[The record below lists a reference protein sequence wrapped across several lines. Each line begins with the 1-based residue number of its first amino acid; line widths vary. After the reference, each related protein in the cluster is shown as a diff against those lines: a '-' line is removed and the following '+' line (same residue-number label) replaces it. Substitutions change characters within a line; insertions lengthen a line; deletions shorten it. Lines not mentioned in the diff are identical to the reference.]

1 LFPPRDSLIP
11 SPSSL
16 FLRMEGI
23 SKRFALVKAND
34 CVNLEVERGEIHALV
49 GENGAGK
56 STLMRILYGL
66 YRPDSG
72 RTSVRG
78 RRIDIKSPSDAIS
91 LGIGMVHQHFMLI
104 PQLSVAE
111 NVVLG
116 SEPSRA
122 GVFLDVKCA
131 SRRIEEL
138 SRLFALSVDPR
149 AQVEKLSVG
158 AQQRVEILKI
168 LFRGAELLILDEPT
182 AVLTPQETE
191 ALFVVLRK
199 MREQGKTIVFITH
212 KLSEVMEISDRVTVM
227 RRGKVVGVVRTRDS
241 SPAELAM
248 MMVGRRVLFDV
259 EKGPAPKGDV
269 VLELTDVHA
278 LGALKVPRL
287 RGLSLSVRAGEILGV
302 AGVEGN
308 GQTELVE
315 VIAGLRK
322 PTSGKIS
329 LLGSDV
335 TGASPREMLERGLA
349 HIPED
354 RLKRGLITE
363 FTVGENLIL
372 GSHFRPPYGGRVFLD
387 GNAVLANA
395 EQALRQFDVRPR
407 APFLR
412 AGSLS
417 GGNQQKLVVAR
428 ELGRNPVLLVAAQP
442 TRGVDIGAI
451 EFIRRC
457 LVSQRDGGT
466 AVLLVSADL
475 SEILSLSDRI
485 AVIYGGKIVSI
496 LEAARTDEKELGLLM
511 TGAGGTAA

>member
-1 LFPPRDSLIP
+1 
-11 SPSSL
+11 
-16 FLRMEGI
+16 MEGV

-34 CVNLEVERGEIHALV
+34 SVNLEVERGEIHALV

-72 RTSVRG
+72 HVS
-78 RRIDIKSPSDAIS
+78 IDGKRVEIKSPSDAIS
-91 LGIGMVHQHFMLI
+91 LGVGMVHQHFMLI

-116 SEPSRA
+116 SEPSRS
-122 GVFLDVKCA
+122 GVFLDLAAA

-149 AQVEKLSVG
+149 PQVDKLSVG

-191 ALFVVLRK
+191 ALFVILRK
-199 MREQGKTIVFITH
+199 MREQGKTILFITH
-212 KLSEVMEISDRVTVM
+212 KLSEVMAISDRVTVM
-227 RRGKVVGVVRTRDS
+227 RRGGVVGVVATRDT

-248 MMVGRRVLFDV
+248 MMVGRKVLFDV
-259 EKGPAPKGDV
+259 EKGPAAPGGA
-269 VLELTDVHA
+269 VLELVDVRA
-278 LGALKVPRL
+278 LGASRVPRL
-287 RGLSLSVRAGEILGV
+287 KGLSLSVRAGEILGV

-322 PTSGKIS
+322 PTSGRV
-329 LLGSDV
+329 LLRGEDV
-335 TGASPREMLERGLA
+335 TGASPKQMLERGVA

-354 RLKRGLITE
+354 RLRRGLIAD

-372 GSHFRPPYGGRVFLD
+372 GSHFRRPYAGRVFLD
-387 GNAVLANA
+387 SAALLTNADR
-395 EQALRQFDVRPR
+395 ALREFDVRPR
-407 APFLR
+407 TPLLR

-428 ELGRNPVLLVAAQP
+428 ELGRNPLLLVAAQP

-457 LVSQRDGGT
+457 LVSQRDEGT

-475 SEILSLSDRI
+475 SEVLSLSDRI
-485 AVIYGGKIVSI
+485 AVIFGGRIVSTVD
-496 LEAARTDEKELGLLM
+496 AAATDEKELGLLM
-511 TGAGGTAA
+511 TGAGRPTA

>member
-1 LFPPRDSLIP
+1 
-11 SPSSL
+11 
-16 FLRMEGI
+16 MEGI

-34 CVNLEVERGEIHALV
+34 CVNLEVARGEIHALV

-72 RTSVRG
+72 SISIAGKRA
-78 RRIDIKSPSDAIS
+78 DIRSPSDAIS
-91 LGIGMVHQHFMLI
+91 LGVGMVHQHFMLI

-116 SEPSRA
+116 SEPSRS
-122 GVFLDVKCA
+122 GVFLDIQAA

-149 AQVEKLSVG
+149 PQVEKLSVG

-191 ALFVVLRK
+191 ALFVILKK

-212 KLSEVMEISDRVTVM
+212 KLGEVMQISDRVTVM
-227 RRGKVVGVVRTRDS
+227 RRGRVVGVVNTGDS

-259 EKGPAPKGDV
+259 EKGPAAAGGP
-269 VLELTDVHA
+269 VLELDDVHA
-278 LGALKVPRL
+278 LGASRVPRL
-287 RGLSLSVRAGEILGV
+287 KGLSLSVRAGEILGV

-315 VIAGLRK
+315 VIAGLRR
-322 PTSGKIS
+322 PSSGRV
-329 LLGSDV
+329 LLKGEDV
-335 TGASPREMLERGLA
+335 TGSSPREMLERRVA

-372 GSHFRPPYGGRVFLD
+372 GSQFGPPYGGRVFLNA
-387 GNAVLANA
+387 GAVLANA
-395 EQALRQFDVRPR
+395 ERVLTEFDVRPR
-407 APFLR
+407 DPFLR

-428 ELGRNPVLLVAAQP
+428 ELGRGPVLLVAAQP

-457 LVSQRDGGT
+457 LVSQRDAGT

-485 AVIYGGKIVSI
+485 AVIFGGRIVSTVD
-496 LEAARTDEKELGLLM
+496 AAATDEKELGLLM
-511 TGAGGTAA
+511 TGAGRAAPGGSNR

>member
-1 LFPPRDSLIP
+1 
-11 SPSSL
+11 
-16 FLRMEGI
+16 MEGI

-34 CVNLEVERGEIHALV
+34 CVNLDVRKGEIHALV

-66 YRPDSG
+66 YKPDSG
-72 RTSVRG
+72 RISFDGKRVDVRT
-78 RRIDIKSPSDAIS
+78 PADAIS
-91 LGIGMVHQHFMLI
+91 LGVGMVHQHFMLI

-116 SEPSRA
+116 SEPSRS
-122 GVFLDVKCA
+122 GVFLDLQAA

-149 AQVEKLSVG
+149 AQVERLSVG

-191 ALFVVLRK
+191 ALFVILRK

-212 KLSEVMEISDRVTVM
+212 KLSEVMDVSDRVTVM
-227 RRGKVVGVVRTRDS
+227 RHGKVVGVVATRDS

-248 MMVGRRVLFDV
+248 MMVGRKVLFDV
-259 EKGPAPKGDV
+259 DKGPAAAGRV

-278 LGALKVPRL
+278 LGASRVPRL
-287 RGLSLSVRAGEILGV
+287 KGLSLSVRAGEILGV

-315 VIAGLRK
+315 VIAGLRR
-322 PTSGKIS
+322 PVSGRV
-329 LLGSDV
+329 LLEGRDV
-335 TGASPREMLERGLA
+335 TGSSPRQMLERGVA

-372 GSHFRPPYGGRVFLD
+372 GSQFRPPYAGRVFLD
-387 GNAVLANA
+387 ADAVRENA
-395 EQALRQFDVRPR
+395 ERALREFDVRPR
-407 APFLR
+407 APYLR
-412 AGSLS
+412 AGALS

-428 ELGRNPVLLVAAQP
+428 ELGRKPVLLVAAQP

-457 LVSQRDGGT
+457 LVSQRDTGT

-475 SEILSLSDRI
+475 SEILSLSDRV
-485 AVIYGGKIVSI
+485 AVVFGGRVVSTVD
-496 LEAARTDEKELGLLM
+496 AAATDEKELGLLM
-511 TGAGGTAA
+511 TGAGRPRDARG

>member
-1 LFPPRDSLIP
+1 
-11 SPSSL
+11 
-16 FLRMEGI
+16 MEGI

-34 CVNLEVERGEIHALV
+34 CVNLDVRKGEIHALV

-66 YRPDSG
+66 YKPDSG
-72 RTSVRG
+72 RISFDGKRVDVRT
-78 RRIDIKSPSDAIS
+78 PADAIS
-91 LGIGMVHQHFMLI
+91 LGVGMVHQHFMLI

-116 SEPSRA
+116 SEPSRS
-122 GVFLDVKCA
+122 GVFLDLQAA

-149 AQVEKLSVG
+149 AQVERLSVG

-191 ALFVVLRK
+191 ALFVILRK

-212 KLSEVMEISDRVTVM
+212 KLSEVMDVSDRVTVM
-227 RRGKVVGVVRTRDS
+227 RHGKVVGVLATRDS

-248 MMVGRRVLFDV
+248 MMVGRKVLFDV
-259 EKGPAPKGDV
+259 DKGPAAAGRV

-278 LGALKVPRL
+278 LGASRVPRL
-287 RGLSLSVRAGEILGV
+287 KGLSLSVRAGEILGV

-315 VIAGLRK
+315 VIAGLRR
-322 PTSGKIS
+322 PVSGRV
-329 LLGSDV
+329 LLEGRDV
-335 TGASPREMLERGLA
+335 TGSSPRQMLERGVA

-372 GSHFRPPYGGRVFLD
+372 GSQFRPPYAGRVFLD
-387 GNAVLANA
+387 ADAVRENA
-395 EQALRQFDVRPR
+395 ERALREFDVRPR
-407 APFLR
+407 APYLR
-412 AGSLS
+412 AGALS

-428 ELGRNPVLLVAAQP
+428 ELGRKPVLLVAAQP

-457 LVSQRDGGT
+457 LVSQRDTGT

-475 SEILSLSDRI
+475 SEILSLSDRV
-485 AVIYGGKIVSI
+485 AVVFGGRVVSTVD
-496 LEAARTDEKELGLLM
+496 AAATDEKELGLLM
-511 TGAGGTAA
+511 TGAGRPRDARG

>member
-1 LFPPRDSLIP
+1 
-11 SPSSL
+11 
-16 FLRMEGI
+16 MEGI

-34 CVNLEVERGEIHALV
+34 CVNLDVRKGEIHALV

-72 RTSVRG
+72 RISFDGKRTDVRT
-78 RRIDIKSPSDAIS
+78 PADAIS
-91 LGIGMVHQHFMLI
+91 LGVGMVHQHFMLI

-116 SEPSRA
+116 SEPSRS
-122 GVFLDVKCA
+122 GVFLDLKAA

-182 AVLTPQETE
+182 AVLTPQETD
-191 ALFVVLRK
+191 ALFIILRK

-212 KLSEVMEISDRVTVM
+212 KLNEVMAISDRVTVM
-227 RRGKVVGVVRTRDS
+227 RRGKVVGKVDTRDS

-259 EKGPAPKGDV
+259 DKGPAAPGGA
-269 VLELTDVHA
+269 VLELIDVHA
-278 LGALKVPRL
+278 LGAARVPRL
-287 RGLSLSVRAGEILGV
+287 KGLSLSVRAGEILGV

-315 VIAGLRK
+315 VIAGLRR
-322 PTSGKIS
+322 PTSGRV
-329 LLGSDV
+329 LLGGRDV
-335 TGASPREMLERGLA
+335 TGSSPRQMLERGVA

-372 GSHFRPPYGGRVFLD
+372 GSQFRPPYAGRVFLD
-387 GNAVLANA
+387 SDAVLANA
-395 EQALRQFDVRPR
+395 ERALREFDVRPR

-412 AGSLS
+412 AGALS

-428 ELGRNPVLLVAAQP
+428 ELGRKPVLLVAAQP

-457 LVSQRDGGT
+457 LVSQRDAGT

-485 AVIYGGKIVSI
+485 AVVFGGRVVSTVD
-496 LEAARTDEKELGLLM
+496 AAATDEKELGLLM
-511 TGAGGTAA
+511 TGAGRPTA

>member
-1 LFPPRDSLIP
+1 
-11 SPSSL
+11 
-16 FLRMEGI
+16 MEGI

-34 CVNLEVERGEIHALV
+34 CVSLDVRKGEIHALV

-72 RTSVRG
+72 RISFDGMRT
-78 RRIDIKSPSDAIS
+78 DIRTPADAIS
-91 LGIGMVHQHFMLI
+91 LGVGMVHQHFMLI

-116 SEPSRA
+116 SEPSRS
-122 GVFLDVKCA
+122 GVFLDLKSA
-131 SRRIEEL
+131 SRRIDEL
-138 SRLFALSVDPR
+138 SRLFALSVDPL

-182 AVLTPQETE
+182 AVLTPQETD
-191 ALFVVLRK
+191 ALFIILRK

-212 KLSEVMEISDRVTVM
+212 KLNEVMEISDRVTVM
-227 RRGKVVGVVRTRDS
+227 RHGRVVGMVDTRDS

-259 EKGPAPKGDV
+259 DKGPAAPGGA
-269 VLELTDVHA
+269 VLELIDVHA
-278 LGALKVPRL
+278 LGAGRVPRL
-287 RGLSLSVRAGEILGV
+287 KGLSLSVHAGEILGV

-322 PTSGKIS
+322 PASGRV
-329 LLGSDV
+329 LLGGHDV
-335 TGASPREMLERGLA
+335 TGSSPRQMLERGVA

-372 GSHFRPPYGGRVFLD
+372 GSQFRPPYAGRVFLD
-387 GNAVLANA
+387 SNAVLANA
-395 EQALRQFDVRPR
+395 EWALREFDVRPR

-412 AGSLS
+412 AGALS

-428 ELGRNPVLLVAAQP
+428 ELGRKPVLLVAAQP

-457 LVSQRDGGT
+457 LVSQRDAGT

-485 AVIYGGKIVSI
+485 AVVFGGRVVSTVD
-496 LEAARTDEKELGLLM
+496 AAATDEKELGLLM
-511 TGAGGTAA
+511 TGAGRPTA

>member
-1 LFPPRDSLIP
+1 
-11 SPSSL
+11 
-16 FLRMEGI
+16 MEGI

-34 CVNLEVERGEIHALV
+34 CVNLDVRRGEIHALV

-72 RTSVRG
+72 RISIAGKLTDVR
-78 RRIDIKSPSDAIS
+78 SPSDAIS
-91 LGIGMVHQHFMLI
+91 LGVGMVHQHFMLI

-116 SEPSRA
+116 SEPSRS
-122 GVFLDVKCA
+122 GVFLDLKSA
-131 SRRIEEL
+131 YRKIEEL

-149 AQVEKLSVG
+149 SQVEKLSVG

-191 ALFVVLRK
+191 ALFVILKR

-212 KLSEVMEISDRVTVM
+212 KLGEVMEISDRVTVM
-227 RRGKVVGVVRTRDS
+227 RRGRVVGVVNTRDS

-248 MMVGRRVLFDV
+248 LMVGRKVLFEV
-259 EKGPAPKGDV
+259 EKGPAAAGKT
-269 VLELTDVHA
+269 VLELDGVHA
-278 LGALKVPRL
+278 LGASKVPRL
-287 RGLSLSVRAGEILGV
+287 KGLSVTVRAGEILGV

-315 VIAGLRK
+315 VIAGLRR
-322 PTSGKIS
+322 PTSGRV
-329 LLGSDV
+329 LLRGEDV
-335 TGASPREMLERGLA
+335 TGSSPREMLERGVA

-372 GSHFRPPYGGRVFLD
+372 GSQFRRPYGGRVFLN

-395 EQALRQFDVRPR
+395 ERVLTEFDVRPR
-407 APFLR
+407 APHLR

-428 ELGRNPVLLVAAQP
+428 ELGRGPVLLVASQP

-457 LVSQRDGGT
+457 LVSQRDAGT

-485 AVIYGGKIVSI
+485 AVIFDGRIVSTVD
-496 LEAARTDEKELGLLM
+496 AAATDEKELGLLM
-511 TGAGGTAA
+511 TGASRAAHGASRR